1 MFEMIVLQGNRNT
14 PLRRSCSLCSSQ
26 GARRDPICLEA
37 AVRVAP
43 ELSSTEGRARAAQE
57 AITDKGIAPS
67 KQSSED
73 RCHGDPVVPEPARS
87 CSPEG
92 KRLAGTSRVGRDP

>member
-1 MFEMIVLQGNRNT
+1 MFEMMCCRKCNT

-26 GARRDPICLEA
+26 GARRDTVCLEA

-43 ELSSTEGRARAAQE
+43 ELSSTEGRARAAR
-57 AITDKGIAPS
+57 ATPKGIAPS

-73 RCHGDPVVPEPARS
+73 RCHGGPVVPEPARS
-87 CSPEG
+87 CEHDWRGHPGSDGSVTPNNQ
-92 KRLAGTSRVGRDP
+92 